1 MIKKV
6 DHESLGVAWL
16 SVLPTKKA
24 GKGLRHFLAL
34 ALAFLAHSKAKGSLA
49 PELGQCLRL
58 CEKLRRAAKT
68 GSAAR

>member
-34 ALAFLAHSKAKGSLA
+34 ALAFLAHRRLKAALH
-49 PELGQCLRL
+49 RN
-58 CEKLRRAAKT
+58 
-68 GSAAR
+68 